1 MAFRAKRIVE
11 VYGEREQSPEQ
22 RLRDKDKRRAAYHR
36 FYTNMKWGY
45 AQNYHITLDSGE
57 LGIDKCVLSRSIS
70 DGALTFCPIV
80 PWGSSGVFTAAALGV
95 ATVQYLPYYFMYLT
109 PIVGILLAAFGLG
122 MYKYDYAA
130 DPEGQKI
137 ED

>member
-1 MAFRAKRIVE
+1 MISVS
-11 VYGEREQSPEQ
+11 V
-22 RLRDKDKRRAAYHR
+22 
-36 FYTNMKWGY
+36 M
-45 AQNYHITLDSGE
+45 
-57 LGIDKCVLSRSIS
+57 SRSIS

-137 ED
+137 EE